1 MDEELGEWAPYLGVT
16 GHEAVNVVVD
26 LLEDEASVHQSET
39 PLQHKH
45 KPCQRQ
51 KQNRL

>member
-1 MDEELGEWAPYLGVT
+1 MNGNVLAYLWVPWD
-16 GHEAVNVVVD
+16 EAVHVVVD

-51 KQNRL
+51 KQNPL